1 MESGLYDVSGYD
13 ALQLRVRGDGRRF
26 IANLSAPSM
35 GRRDDV
41 WQTFVFT
48 RGGPEWEDITVRT
61 THSICLFFSFFATCV
76 DKNVCFSVAVFRVFP
91 DKSWLHARRSDTS
104 AQVVHQYSGPTA
116 G

>member
-76 DKNVCFSVAVFRVFP
+76 DENVCFSVAVFRVFP
-91 DKSWLHARRSDTS
+91 DKSWLHAGRSDTS
-104 AQVVHQYSGPTA
+104 AQVVHQHSGPTV

>member
-61 THSICLFFSFFATCV
+61 THSICLFFSFFATCA
-76 DKNVCFSVAVFRVFP
+76 VAVFRVFP
-91 DKSWLHARRSDTS
+91 DKSWLHAGRSDTS
-104 AQVVHQYSGPTA
+104 AQVVHQHSGPTV

>member
-35 GRRDDV
+35 GRRDDI

-61 THSICLFFSFFATCV
+61 THFLFCSFFSV
-76 DKNVCFSVAVFRVFP
+76 DKNVCFFSCRFP
-91 DKSWLHARRSDTS
+91 SFS
-104 AQVVHQYSGPTA
+104 
-116 G
+116 